1 MGYLAKFQSFTDD
14 KCSENGLEAEIEVGK
29 CNVGSQYDM
38 LSYFNANKLNW
49 KTIEEDCCSFAI
61 FGFCLSGTSLIIFIV
76 ILVVVFLV
84 MMAVGRSSSSYSS
97 KGEKDTK
104 KGQDPEEE
112 AEAEADAD
120 DVEAE
125 PAKKPPVKKPSAHK
139 KK

>member
-76 ILVVVFLV
+76 ILVV
-84 MMAVGRSSSSYSS
+84 GRSSSSYSS

-112 AEAEADAD
+112 AE
-120 DVEAE
+120 
-125 PAKKPPVKKPSAHK
+125 
-139 KK
+139 